1 MQPAWAFFPVGHTA
15 HQAAVTTINYCC
27 WRAPRVRNCSL
38 RLASSKIINLLGGRP
53 RAFHVAEDHGT
64 AGRCFTGSAAA
75 GRRRRRRGGRCVR
88 ARARVGVRAVRGS
101 GRQRQASLRSD
112 QVLSRDRG
120 KAVVLLRSRHDAAA
134 AIEARRGGGERRPTV
149 TLLPLPGR
157 VAPPPARTAS
167 PAGGM
172 GTRADVHRLI

>member
-1 MQPAWAFFPVGHTA
+1 M
-15 HQAAVTTINYCC
+15 
-27 WRAPRVRNCSL
+27 
-38 RLASSKIINLLGGRP
+38 
-53 RAFHVAEDHGT
+53 
-64 AGRCFTGSAAA
+64 
-75 GRRRRRRGGRCVR
+75 R

-157 VAPPPARTAS
+157 VAPPRLGLRVRQAGWGHALTCTA
-167 PAGGM
+167 
-172 GTRADVHRLI
+172 